1 MLAFAFF
8 GGMLLTILPR
18 ELGVSWQ
25 SHLGG
30 ALAGVL
36 SALLFRR
43 SDPMLPRRKYSW
55 EIEEE
60 LAARQ
65 QAGERDMLEPPSPD
79 DVPVLW
85 HREPPPRGVVMR
97 FPERD

>member
-1 MLAFAFF
+1 
-8 GGMLLTILPR
+8 MLLTIFPR
-18 ELGVSWQ
+18 EIGVSWQ

-30 ALAGVL
+30 ARAGVL
-36 SALLFRR
+36 SAFLFRR

-55 EIEEE
+55 ELEEE

-65 QAGERDMLEPPSPD
+65 DEERDTLEPPSPR

-85 HREPPPRGVVMR
+85 QRDDAPTGTVLR
-97 FPERD
+97 FRQRRD